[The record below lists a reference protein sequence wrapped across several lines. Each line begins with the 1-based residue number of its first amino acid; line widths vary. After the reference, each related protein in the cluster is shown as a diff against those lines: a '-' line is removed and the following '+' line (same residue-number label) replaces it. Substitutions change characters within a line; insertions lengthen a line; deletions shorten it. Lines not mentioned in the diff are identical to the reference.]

1 MIELE
6 AFIHIAQI
14 GETTSNVPLNIT
26 PEPETLIKQL
36 NAFCIQVGTRIE
48 KEILQDMALTQKN
61 VALTEEIEYRVAVRI
76 FCDGSILDCHKD
88 ISLTLTRN
96 LNRDLERE
104 IYDIKEDMVLKL
116 SREILCL
123 SKFRQQKVL
132 RPRKSTQ
139 GTSKPY

>member
-1 MIELE
+1 MIALE
-6 AFIHIAQI
+6 AFIHIRQI
-14 GETTSNVPLNIT
+14 GETIFNVFLNIT
-26 PEPETLIKQL
+26 LEPETLIKQL

-61 VALTEEIEYRVAVRI
+61 VALTEEIKYRVDVRI
-76 FCDGSILDCHKD
+76 FCATSILDCGKD

-104 IYDIKEDMVLKL
+104 IYDIKEEMVLKL

-123 SKFRQQKVL
+123 SKFRQQKVS